1 LKKLNWSQVHAW
13 ATYDFAI
20 NVFSL
25 NMISTYFALWVI
37 KDHGAS
43 DLTYGLAKGLSMAIV
58 ALVSPLIGSL
68 SDRAGNRKPYL
79 AACIALYIGCSLILG
94 FTHELWLG
102 LVLFGIANIGMQLS
116 TVFYN
121 AYLPG
126 IATPQTIG
134 RISGYGKMLSYVGS
148 LVAVLVGMAFATGKL
163 LGHPLPLPA
172 GGSQAVFIPTAL
184 LALVASLPILLLLRQ
199 PPREEGAPA
208 PSGHAASWGQILRE
222 LKDSQK
228 LPGVGLFLIASFFFF
243 DTVNTLRDF
252 MSIYMV
258 KVVGLSETG
267 GSLQSFLLV
276 VVLCSLV
283 GAIVWGFLT
292 DKLGPKKAL
301 VGVLAMLAISF
312 GALTVV
318 TAKGLVLGVIGPMA
332 GIAFG
337 GVLVTTRP
345 LLARLVPQDRLGEFF
360 GLFIL
365 ANDFG
370 AILGPISWG
379 VTVELLKAQG
389 LIAYQAAVGVQLV
402 FLVLGLVLVTRV
414 PVPEK
419 QEAAVLPE
427 ASVG

>member
-1 LKKLNWSQVHAW
+1 LKKLSWPQIHAW
-13 ATYDFAI
+13 AIYDFAI
-20 NVFSL
+20 NVFSM
-25 NMISTYFALWVI
+25 NMITTYFALWVVR
-37 KDHGAS
+37 DHGAS

-68 SDRAGNRKPYL
+68 SDRAGTRRPYL
-79 AACIALYIGCSLILG
+79 AACVAVYIACSFVLG

-102 LVLFGIANIGMQLS
+102 LVLFGMANIGMQLS

-121 AYLPG
+121 AMLPG
-126 IATPQTIG
+126 ISTPKTIG
-134 RISGYGKMLSYVGS
+134 RISGYGKTLSYVGS

-163 LGHPLPLPA
+163 LGKPLPLPA
-172 GGSQAVFIPTAL
+172 GGSQAVFIPTAI
-184 LALVASLPILLLLRQ
+184 LALMAALPILLAKM
-199 PPREEGAPA
+199 PAAEGAA
-208 PSGHAASWGQILRE
+208 PSHGTSWGRIFRDLR
-222 LKDSQK
+222 DTQK
-228 LPGVGLFLIASFFFF
+228 LPGVGLFLLASFFFF
-243 DTVNTLRDF
+243 DTINTLRDF

-283 GAIVWGFLT
+283 GAIGWGFLT
-292 DKLGPKKAL
+292 DKIGPKRSL
-301 VGVLAMLAISF
+301 VGVLGMLAIAF
-312 GALTVV
+312 GSLTVV
-318 TAKGLVLGVIGPMA
+318 TAKGLVLGVIGPLA

-389 LIAYQAAVGVQLV
+389 LIAYQAAVGVQLF
-402 FLVLGLVLVTRV
+402 FLVLGLLLVLRV

-419 QEAAVLPE
+419 REEAALPE
-427 ASVG
+427 ASAG